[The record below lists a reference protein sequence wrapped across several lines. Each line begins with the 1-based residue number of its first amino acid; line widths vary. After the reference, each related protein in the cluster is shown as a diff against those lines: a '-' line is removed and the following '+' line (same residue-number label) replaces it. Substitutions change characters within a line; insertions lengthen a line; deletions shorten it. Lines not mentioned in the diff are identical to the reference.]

1 MPNIIA
7 TDSIMH
13 ALRDRLWAQLA
24 VPLGLKLCQIGS
36 LEDYPS
42 GTDIDEDAPFIL
54 LRLSPTR
61 AGRSED
67 IGKRREVHDVFR
79 IVYGRKVATG
89 NPLVTMMADVKTLTA
104 ELSDY
109 TPQWIQSALPAGF
122 EMRGAFVGSGGGI
135 DTAIE
140 WEDSPE
146 DIIRFAKGATVKVA
160 VVSYVV
166 KYWRD

>member
-1 MPNIIA
+1 MPNVIA
-7 TDSIMH
+7 TDVIIE

-24 VPLGLKLCQIGS
+24 TPLSLKLCQVGS

-42 GTDIDEDAPFIL
+42 GADIDDDAPFVL

-67 IGKRREVHDVFR
+67 IGKRREINDVFR
-79 IVYGRKVATG
+79 LAYGRKIATG
-89 NPLVTMMADVKTLTA
+89 NPLVTMMADVKTLSA

-109 TPQWIQSALPAGF
+109 TPTWIQSIMPSGF
-122 EMRGAFVGSGGGI
+122 ELCGAFVGSGSGV